1 MEYEQSENEDSRS
14 AEERAHR
21 LQAFADSL
29 VSKRKE
35 AVDAKTSEGLDG
47 EWDELEAYY
56 DGCEAKGTKWDKSK
70 TLSGPLIASDKAAQK
85 YTGSSIFLNIFQP
98 YVDMGSARANEILVP
113 TNDKPFGI
121 RPTPMQ
127 DIENATNAPDMIQDP
142 ATGQP
147 MPVADVAKQMLSE
160 AKQAAEKAETRIWD
174 WWTEWRWQSEG
185 RKMIDMAAKIGTSVL
200 KGPFPK
206 KFKGKKVNVTNGMT
220 SIEMVE
226 SMKPVS
232 RVIHPRNLFPDP
244 ACGESI
250 HDGSYVWERD
260 FITAKQ
266 LKALMGSTD
275 STGEPLY
282 LDDQIAEC
290 LIEGPGKKY
299 SSDPRCDRSD
309 KDKFEI
315 WYFHGNATH
324 EDMKAAGCDCE
335 EGEVVPAAVTLVNDR
350 VIKAKL
356 STLDSGEFPYDV
368 FVWQAKPGCWWGIGI
383 GHQVMTA
390 QRMLNAAARQLMD
403 NNGLSAMPILVI
415 DDDHFEPADGTN
427 DYTVRPGLTLR
438 RKSGSDGSVKAS
450 EAIED
455 IVIENMQVQLM
466 NTINFALQM
475 AERCTGMSAQQE
487 GTQGANQETAA
498 GREILQANAGA
509 LMRRICKI
517 FDDRMAPH
525 IARYY
530 EWLLTHGDDESEK
543 GDFVIDV
550 LGSTVM
556 FERDAKNMLVSQM
569 IDRAANP
576 IYGLNPKKLAKEWLS
591 SQGYD
596 VERVEYT
603 AEEEKQMAEAA
614 ANQPQN
620 PAVEVATIREQG
632 ATQRQ
637 QIKSQE
643 VAAKIAADTDRDT
656 LYEQTMAAREQT
668 LQDFKERELVLKERI
683 ELLKQNGE
691 MARKLK
697 DSEDKADKIK
707 AELAQTVMELEAQKQ
722 LAGRDGMGPEV
733 AKPKNEPPGQAPDGT
748 AFQR

>member
-1 MEYEQSENEDSRS
+1 MDYEQSAPEDTRS
-14 AEERAHR
+14 AEELAHR

-29 VSKRKE
+29 VTKRKE
-35 AVDAKTSEGLDG
+35 AIEAKKTSGMDE

-56 DGCEAKGTKWDKSK
+56 DGCESKGQRWDKAK
-70 TLSGPLIASDKAAQK
+70 TLTGPLMTSEKSAPAS
-85 YTGSSIFLNIFQP
+85 GRSSIFLNIFQP

-127 DIENATNAPDMIQDP
+127 DIQEATNSPDMIPHPQTGEPIP
-142 ATGQP
+142 A
-147 MPVADVAKQMLSE
+147 ADIAKQMLAE
-160 AKQAAEKAETRIWD
+160 AKSAAEKAETRIWD

-185 RKMIDMAAKIGTSVL
+185 RKMIDLAAKIGTSVL

-206 KFKGKKVNVTNGMT
+206 KFKGKKVNVTHGQT
-220 SIEMVE
+220 TVEMVE

-232 RVIHPRNLFPDP
+232 KVIHPRNLFPDP
-244 ACGESI
+244 ACGDSI

-260 FITAKQ
+260 YITAKQ
-266 LKALMGSTD
+266 LKALVGSTD
-275 STGEPLY
+275 SEGNPLY
-282 LDDQIAEC
+282 LDDQIALC
-290 LIEGPGKKY
+290 LKEGPNRKY
-299 SSDPRCDRSD
+299 SDDPKCERSD

-324 EDMKAAGCDCE
+324 EDMAAAGCHCE
-335 EGEVVPAAVTLVNDR
+335 EGDVVPAAVTIVNDH

-356 STLDSGEFPYDV
+356 SPLDSGEFPYDV

-383 GHQVMTA
+383 GHQVMTP

-415 DDDHFEPADGTN
+415 DDDHFDPADGTA
-427 DYTVRPGLTLR
+427 DYTLRPGLTLR
-438 RKSGSDGSVKAS
+438 RRANSDGSVNARDAVV
-450 EAIED
+450 AIN
-455 IVIENMQVQLM
+455 IPNMQEYLM
-466 NTINFALQM
+466 NSINFALQM

-487 GTQGANQETAA
+487 GAQGANQETAA

-556 FERDAKNMLVSQM
+556 FEKDAKNMLVAQM

-576 IYGLNPKKLAKEWLS
+576 VYGLNPKKMAQEWLS

-596 VERVEYT
+596 VERIKYT
-603 AEEEKQMAEAA
+603 PEEEKQMAEAA
-614 ANQPQN
+614 ANAPKA
-620 PAVEVATIREQG
+620 PAIEVAQIREQG

-643 VAAKIAADTDRDT
+643 MMQKIQADTDRDT
-656 LYEQTMAAREQT
+656 LYEQTMAQREQT
-668 LQDFKERELVLKERI
+668 LQSFKERELMLKREI
-683 ELLKQNGE
+683 ELMKQNSE
-691 MARKLK
+691 SARLVEELKTKL
-697 DSEDKADKIK
+697 ADTTMK
-707 AELAQTVMELEAQKQ
+707 LAMQEK
-722 LAGRDGMGPEV
+722 LARIPPDGAPQV
-733 AKPKNEPPGQAPDGT
+733 ANPPSEPPQRAPDGQ
-748 AFQR
+748 AFQQ